1 MISYLQKYYYLI
13 LNLTPVNKL
22 VLHSIM
28 QVHKDISNLPFFKN
42 AVITIGTFDGV
53 HTGHL
58 QIIEQLKEEA
68 RMISGETVIITFD
81 PHPRLVVPA
90 ADHNIRLLNTLEEK
104 IELLANKQIDHL
116 VVVPFTEL
124 FSQQTAEE
132 YIDKFIF
139 QFFHPHTIIIGFDH
153 HFGKDRR
160 GNYLL
165 LEEFSR
171 QYHFQVKQ
179 IPEHVLNEITISSTK
194 IRNALLGNDIA
205 TANKFLGYDYF
216 FEGVVVEGDKI
227 GRTIGYPTANLVLGD
242 QSKLVP
248 GDGIYAVEIAIED
261 ASIRFN
267 GMMSIGLRPTIGK
280 SNRTIEIHVL
290 DFKSDLYDKIIR
302 VFVKSF
308 IRSELKFKDLEELK
322 RAIANDEIIARRL
335 LTKIN

>member
-81 PHPRLVVPA
+81 PHPRLVVPT

-205 TANKFLGYDYF
+205 TANKFLGYDNF